1 MTLDWRKLTQLTGGR
16 DFVVERV
23 RTAGDGIAIE
33 GAFAPPPLAL
43 LDADDQAFVA
53 AFIHCHGS
61 IKQMERWFGVSYP
74 TVKARLNRLAGRLDF
89 AEVVE
94 EAGVVEEPGAVEEK
108 TKAPRAGAAAVLDRL
123 ERGEIT
129 AEEAL
134 AALRHPDDD
143 VPEGPRR

>member
-1 MTLDWRKLTQLTGGR
+1 MTLDWRKLTQLTGGQ
-16 DFVVERV
+16 DFIVERV

-74 TVKARLNRLAGRLDF
+74 TIKARLNRLAGRLDF

-94 EAGVVEEPGAVEEK
+94 EAGVVEEAKTPPPGA
-108 TKAPRAGAAAVLDRL
+108 AGVLDRL

-134 AALRHPDDD
+134 AALAR
-143 VPEGPRR
+143 